1 MNTLNIE
8 NQASKRLATKFANF
22 ITSFFTT
29 ENKIKS
35 KAPKASYKGESFS
48 SVMTTAQ
55 RIGCDMAHFNY
66 IS

>member
-8 NQASKRLATKFANF
+8 NQASNRLATKFANF
-22 ITSFFTT
+22 ITSFFTS
-29 ENKIKS
+29 ENKS
-35 KAPKASYKGESFS
+35 KAAKVSYKGESFS
-48 SVMTTAQ
+48 SVMTTPQ

>member
-8 NQASKRLATKFANF
+8 TQPSNRLATKFANF
-22 ITSFFTT
+22 IASFFTS
-29 ENKIKS
+29 ENNS